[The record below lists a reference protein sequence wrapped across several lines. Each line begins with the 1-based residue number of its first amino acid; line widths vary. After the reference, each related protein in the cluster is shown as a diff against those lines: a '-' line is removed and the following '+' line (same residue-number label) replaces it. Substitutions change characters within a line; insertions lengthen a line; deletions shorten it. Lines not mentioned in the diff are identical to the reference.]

1 MKKIITKIAYISL
14 LSILSISIAGCSKK
28 VTFNTHTQEQQ
39 DFLSGSYKYISKF
52 AKGAEEKS
60 KPVPVK
66 LSWSEFGDNNYEFY
80 LSKDKDFTNIERN
93 YQTNSNYVDI
103 NNLEINTNYYWYVT
117 SNNQTSKVSEFVI
130 DTLAPRSLDI
140 EGLTNARDL
149 GGYKTINGKYT
160 NQGLIYRTS
169 RLNENETTD
178 NLITEQGILEMKNN
192 LKIKSELDLRKVSN
206 NENGGITSSPLGE
219 DVNYYSLPMSSGGN
233 IILLNKNSLKDA
245 FKILGNKDNYP
256 LVIHCSIG
264 TDRTGM
270 ICFLI
275 NALLE
280 VGEEELYKDYL
291 YSNFGNIGGSRSFS
305 TIDTYI
311 KTINQYG
318 KGSTLKE
325 KTISYLTSD
334 GINVDVKDIESLI
347 EIMTK

>member
-1 MKKIITKIAYISL
+1 MRKTITKISYLSL
-14 LSILSISIAGCSKK
+14 LAILSISIVGCTKK
-28 VTFNTHTQEQQ
+28 VTFNNHSQDQQ
-39 DFLSGSYKYISKF
+39 DFLNGSYKYISKY
-52 AKGAEEKS
+52 ARGIEEKS
-60 KPVPVK
+60 KPVPVN
-66 LSWSEFGDNNYEFY
+66 LSWDEFGDNNYEFF
-80 LSKDKDFTNIERN
+80 LSKDKNFANIERN
-93 YQTNSNYVDI
+93 YQANTNYIDV

-117 SNNQTSKVSEFVI
+117 SNNQSTKVKEFVI

-149 GGYKTINGKYT
+149 GGYKTINGNYT
-160 NQGLIYRTS
+160 KQGLIYRTS

-206 NENGGITSSPLGE
+206 NENGGITSSPLGD

-233 IILLNKNSLKDA
+233 IILLNKDSLRDA

-256 LVIHCSIG
+256 LFIHCSIG

-318 KGSTLKE
+318 KGSTFKE

-334 GINVDVKDIESLI
+334 DINVDIKDIENLI